1 MPADLTDDFDV
12 CPSINLS
19 TRMIVPKRVKLL
31 FCRAKNRGG
40 RVVVENKE
48 HTRPATC
55 GGFLAS
61 RSRITLA
68 NALTGLA
75 LLVTALLVAWHAVH
89 ARRAGPLWRDEAH
102 VVNWASL
109 PSLAEVWSHRHLDPF
124 PATWPML
131 VHEWILLA
139 GGNDASLRALGA
151 MIGIAGLAA
160 LWWTA
165 RQFGG
170 RAPLLSLVLY
180 AANPCVLVYGGSVR
194 GYGFALFALVLF
206 LGTVARAVAR
216 PRWRTLAVAQL
227 AALLVAQTDFRNCV
241 FVLSGLAGAAAV
253 AAWRGRW
260 KFAALV
266 LALGAI
272 PLLSLLPYVS
282 TYQIVSQWFVISQQD
297 WSYSVL
303 FKTFSDLLRAAGA
316 GMFRLWWLVVLLSLA
331 ACARE
336 FLPSRQPPCPAAR
349 DRVLFLLVAL
359 AIGVPGIFLVLHF
372 LRLVTHIWYYQALVA
387 VLATCADGA
396 FAVRGEASRPAT
408 GARLALAACAIVLG
422 AHATWNSRAFLMT
435 NADVIAARLDEQAA
449 PADLIV
455 VTPYQMSA
463 SFERYYRG
471 LAPWITLPEVPDHH
485 FQDPSAFK
493 EKMSRRDPI
502 RTELDRI
509 AATLRAGHRVWMVGS
524 LKFPNA
530 EATLPHLPPAPAP
543 ETGWLDVPYINA
555 WSAEAGA
562 VVAREARTIRVVAPR
577 SAGLVNRFENTR
589 LLVAEP

>member
-1 MPADLTDDFDV
+1 VNGLELAERALAAAKGGEGVVATVVSERSLMLRYARSRPTQATAIDDLTV
-12 CPSINLS
+12 EIAVL
-19 TRMIVPKRVKLL
+19 V
-31 FCRAKNRGG
+31 GG
-40 RVVVENKE
+40 RV
-48 HTRPATC
+48 
-55 GGFLAS
+55 
-61 RSRITLA
+61 
-68 NALTGLA
+68 
-75 LLVTALLVAWHAVH
+75 
-89 ARRAGPLWRDEAH
+89 
-102 VVNWASL
+102 
-109 PSLAEVWSHRHLDPF
+109 
-124 PATWPML
+124 
-131 VHEWILLA
+131 
-139 GGNDASLRALGA
+139 
-151 MIGIAGLAA
+151 
-160 LWWTA
+160 
-165 RQFGG
+165 G
-170 RAPLLSLVLY
+170 RASTN
-180 AANPCVLVYGGSVR
+180 A
-194 GYGFALFALVLF
+194 
-206 LGTVARAVAR
+206 
-216 PRWRTLAVAQL
+216 
-227 AALLVAQTDFRNCV
+227 TD
-241 FVLSGLAGAAAV
+241 A
-253 AAWRGRW
+253 
-260 KFAALV
+260 
-266 LALGAI
+266 
-272 PLLSLLPYVS
+272 
-282 TYQIVSQWFVISQQD
+282 D
-297 WSYSVL
+297 
-303 FKTFSDLLRAAGA
+303 
-316 GMFRLWWLVVLLSLA
+316 SLA

-422 AHATWNSRAFLMT
+422 AHATWNSRAFRMT
-435 NADVIAARLDEQAA
+435 NADVIAARLDEQAV

-509 AATLRAGHRVWMVGS
+509 AATLRGGHRVWMVGS